1 MKNIKIKTVYIPVN
15 GSSTLFVVEEGRIS
29 DSVEEQQL
37 LTFTLEEY
45 NKHIREVINDAL
57 YQATQFVELQ
67 YECGKKTKE
76 GCVAVFCNNCL
87 EQVDNSSI
95 YSTFDKIFEKWK
107 I

>member
-1 MKNIKIKTVYIPVN
+1 MKEIKTVYVPVN

-57 YQATQFVELQ
+57 NTAAE
-67 YECGKKTKE
+67 K
-76 GCVAVFCNNCL
+76 AVITYTI
-87 EQVDNSSI
+87 EK
-95 YSTFDKIFEKWK
+95 TFDFTEVDKQSITNTFEETFKKFKI
-107 I
+107 